1 MALWARFRR
10 NTLVPDIHSVGRWH
24 FAWSD
29 PGLSARC
36 NAQATQQ
43 VLSKLPLTTSAE
55 FNAAVQSA
63 KEAFPKWRDT
73 PIPTRVRVMLKFQ
86 QLIREHMVGRE
97 QGGQAGGAWD
107 GGGTVWQRQAPQ
119 WGCRAESEVYWLHK
133 GQEVKS
139 RDAVKVL

>member
-1 MALWARFRR
+1 M
-10 NTLVPDIHSVGRWH
+10 
-24 FAWSD
+24 
-29 PGLSARC
+29 
-36 NAQATQQ
+36 
-43 VLSKLPLTTSAE
+43 LSKLPLTTSAE

-119 WGCRAESEVYWLHK
+119 GGCRVESEVNWLRK
-133 GQEVKS
+133 GQEIKS